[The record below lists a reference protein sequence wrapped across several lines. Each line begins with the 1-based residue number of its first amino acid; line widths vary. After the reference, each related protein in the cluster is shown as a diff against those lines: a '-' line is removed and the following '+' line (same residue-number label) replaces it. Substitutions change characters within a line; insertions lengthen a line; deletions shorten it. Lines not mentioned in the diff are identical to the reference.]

1 MTTDLWTAALRAE
14 QLDQQLEATVTR
26 GGFGNGRTEAR
37 VSIGPGLVNGMVALQ
52 QGLTS
57 DWLFVSPDAAL
68 AVEVELAE

>member
-1 MTTDLWTAALRAE
+1 MNLLTAALRAE
-14 QLDQQLEATVTR
+14 QLDRAVEATVTK

-37 VSIGPGLVNGMVALQ
+37 VSIGPGLVNGMVAVQ

-57 DWLFVSPDAAL
+57 DWVFVSQDAAQ